1 MNPRVENVH
10 AFIRRLTTAVANAA
24 LYDLHHRQ
32 VSHLCNLALV
42 HLQRLLD
49 EEEDLTL
56 MMVDDQLIFDNLPL
70 QTNLSIEK
78 MIQAMKRWRIGT
90 LKLVKGIDT
99 EQIRDL
105 VAVLTR
111 GTHEA
116 DEAVSSEHVR
126 FGNLEVRYAQNT
138 EAGDTTASEMFD
150 RFPSL
155 AEIAEEELAQFMNLY
170 QAARKRQRLNVVGI
184 SDIVSGFV
192 DAFSS
197 NADPLLA
204 LAPLR
209 GLDEYTY
216 THSTNVCMLNLA
228 QARLLGIEGQALHE
242 IGIAAML
249 HDVGKLFVPAEI
261 LQKPAQLDDRE
272 WAIMQEHPRKGAEYL
287 FDTPGVPRLAV
298 VTAYEHHM
306 RYDGTGYPRVSRP
319 WQQHLVSQMT
329 TISDFFDA
337 LRTKRS
343 YRESLTLDAVAG
355 IMLEQVGS
363 NLHPALTR
371 NFLKAIS
378 QLDSLKEGKNTP
390 RTGAE

>member
-1 MNPRVENVH
+1 MTPRLENVQ
-10 AFIRRLTTAVANAA
+10 AFIRRLTTAAANSA
-24 LYDLHHRQ
+24 LYDIHHRQ

-42 HLQRLLD
+42 HLQRILD
-49 EEEDLTL
+49 EDAKLDL

-70 QTNLSIEK
+70 ENNLSIEQ
-78 MIQAMKRWRIGT
+78 MIQGMKRRGIGT
-90 LKLVKGIDT
+90 LKLSNGITT
-99 EQIRDL
+99 EEIRDL
-105 VAVLTR
+105 VAVLVR
-111 GTHEA
+111 GTQAAE
-116 DEAVSSEHVR
+116 EAVSSAHVR
-126 FGNLEVRYAQNT
+126 FGTLEVRYAQG
-138 EAGDTTASEMFD
+138 GDGEGDADGVSSTSQMFD
-150 RFPSL
+150 QFPSL
-155 AEIAEEELAQFMNLY
+155 AEIEEDELSEFIDLY
-170 QAARKRQRLNVVGI
+170 RAARKRQRLNVVGI

-197 NADPLLA
+197 NADPLMA

-216 THSTNVCMLNLA
+216 THSTNVCILNLA
-228 QARLLGIEGQALHE
+228 QARLLGLEGQALHE
-242 IGIAAML
+242 IGLAAML
-249 HDVGKLFVPAEI
+249 HDVGKIFVPADI

-272 WAIMQEHPRKGAEYL
+272 WAIMQDHPRKGAEYL

-306 RYDGTGYPRVSRP
+306 RFDGTGYPKVSRP

-343 YRESLTLDAVAG
+343 YRDSLTLDAVAG
-355 IMLEQVGS
+355 IMLEQAGS
-363 NLHPALTR
+363 NLHPGLTR

-378 QLDSLKEGKNTP
+378 QLDSLKQ
-390 RTGAE
+390 

>member
-1 MNPRVENVH
+1 MTPRLENVH
-10 AFIRRLTTAVANAA
+10 AFIRRLTTAAANAA
-24 LYDLHHRQ
+24 LYSLGHRQ
-32 VSHLCNLALV
+32 VSHLCNLAQV
-42 HLQRLLD
+42 HLQRAQGTAGEICLL
-49 EEEDLTL
+49 L
-56 MMVDDQLIFDNLPL
+56 VDDQLIFDNLPL
-70 QTNLSIEK
+70 ENNLSVGQ
-78 MIQAMKRWRIGT
+78 MIQGLKRCGVGT
-90 LKLVKGIDT
+90 LKLLSGI
-99 EQIRDL
+99 EIEEIRDL

-111 GTHEA
+111 GVQNA
-116 DEAVSSEHVR
+116 GEAVSSSHIR
-126 FGNLEVRYAQNT
+126 YGKLELRYSEGRSA
-138 EAGDTTASEMFD
+138 ADDTTTSQLFEQ
-150 RFPSL
+150 FPTL
-155 AEIAEEELAQFMNLY
+155 AEIQEDELAEFIDLY
-170 QAARKRQRLNVVGI
+170 RTARKHQRLNVVGI

-216 THSTNVCMLNLA
+216 THSTNVCVLNLA

-242 IGIAAML
+242 IGVAAML

-272 WAIMQEHPRKGAEYL
+272 WAIMQDHPRKGAEYL
-287 FDTPGVPRLAV
+287 FSTPGVPRLAV

-306 RYDGTGYPRVSRP
+306 RYDGSGYPKVSRP

-337 LRTKRS
+337 LRTHRS

-355 IMLEQVGS
+355 IMLEQAGTS
-363 NLHPALTR
+363 LHPSLTR
-371 NFLKAIS
+371 NFLTAIS
-378 QLDSLKEGKNTP
+378 QLDSLK
-390 RTGAE
+390 

>member
-1 MNPRVENVH
+1 MNPRTENIL
-10 AFIRRLTTAVANAA
+10 AFVRRLTTAAANSA
-24 LYDLHHRQ
+24 LYDINHRQ

-42 HLQRLLD
+42 HLQRVLD
-49 EEEDLTL
+49 EDGELNL
-56 MMVDDQLIFDNLPL
+56 MMVDDQLIYNNLPL
-70 QTNLSIEK
+70 ENNLSVEQ
-78 MIQAMKRWRIGT
+78 MIQGMKRRNIGT
-90 LKLVKGIDT
+90 LKLLNGVGT
-99 EQIRDL
+99 EDIRNL
-105 VAVLTR
+105 VTVLTR
-111 GTHEA
+111 GVQQAE
-116 DEAVSSEHVR
+116 EAVSSEHIR
-126 FGNLEVRYAQNT
+126 YGTLEVRYAQNT
-138 EAGDTTASEMFD
+138 ERDDTTASQMFD
-150 RFPSL
+150 QFPSL
-155 AEIAEEELAQFMNLY
+155 AEIEEEELSQFMDLY
-170 QAARKRQRLNVVGI
+170 RAARKRQRLNVVGI
-184 SDIVSGFV
+184 SEIVSGFV

-261 LQKPAQLDDRE
+261 LQKPSQLDDRE
-272 WAIMQEHPRKGAEYL
+272 WALMQEHPRKGAEYL

-298 VTAYEHHM
+298 ITAYEHHM
-306 RYDGTGYPRVSRP
+306 RYDGTGYPKVSRP

-355 IMLEQVGS
+355 IMLEQAGS
-363 NLHPALTR
+363 NLHPGLTR

-378 QLDSLKEGKNTP
+378 QLDSLKESRTP
-390 RTGAE
+390 F

>member
-1 MNPRVENVH
+1 MTPRLEHVH
-10 AFIRRLTTAVANAA
+10 AFIRRLTTAAANAA
-24 LYDLHHRQ
+24 LYNLEHRQ

-42 HLQRLLD
+42 HLQRLQ
-49 EEEDLTL
+49 EETGDLSL
-56 MMVDDQLIFDNLPL
+56 MLVDDQLIFDNQPL
-70 QTNLSIEK
+70 ENNLSIEQ
-78 MIQAMKRWRIGT
+78 MIQGLKRRGIGT
-90 LKLVKGIDT
+90 LKLLKGINT
-99 EQIRDL
+99 EEIRDL
-105 VAVLTR
+105 VAVLSR
-111 GTHEA
+111 GSQA
-116 DEAVSSEHVR
+116 AQEAVSSEHLR
-126 FGNLEVRYAQNT
+126 YGKLEVRYA
-138 EAGDTTASEMFD
+138 EGGLDGDTTASQMFD
-150 RFPSL
+150 QFPSL
-155 AEIAEEELAQFMNLY
+155 AEIEEDELAEFIDLY
-170 QAARKRQRLNVVGI
+170 RVARKRQRLNVVGI
-184 SDIVSGFV
+184 ADIVSGFV

-216 THSTNVCMLNLA
+216 THSTNVCVLNLA

-242 IGIAAML
+242 IGVAAML

-287 FDTPGVPRLAV
+287 FETPGVPRLAV

-306 RYDGTGYPRVSRP
+306 RYDGSGYPKVSRP
-319 WQQHLVSQMT
+319 WQQHLASQMT

-337 LRTKRS
+337 LRTHRS

-355 IMLEQVGS
+355 IMLEQAGTT
-363 NLHPALTR
+363 LHPGLTR

-378 QLDSLKEGKNTP
+378 QLDSLH
-390 RTGAE
+390 